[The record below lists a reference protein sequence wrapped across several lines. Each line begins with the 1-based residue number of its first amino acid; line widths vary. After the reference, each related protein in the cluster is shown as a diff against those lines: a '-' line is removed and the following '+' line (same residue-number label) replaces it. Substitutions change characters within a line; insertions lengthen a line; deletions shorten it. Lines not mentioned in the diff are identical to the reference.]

1 MPTATPQTPAVLAR
15 TTKRLAT
22 FIKTIIQIMII
33 FFMIITCLVLLK
45 EDMFRDLFILFRL
58 IHKYGG
64 CVWALVWIVL
74 QFMAWLVSISS
85 WKTALLLTCC
95 VLVLIWIAWSCC
107 VQCIAWTL
115 TIARQTYKMLK
126 IGGVFGLVVA
136 FYIYII
142 KAKVVNESPQ

>member
-1 MPTATPQTPAVLAR
+1 MPTATPQTPLER

-64 CVWALVWIVL
+64 CVWAFFCIVL
-74 QFMAWLVSISS
+74 RFMAWLVNVSS
-85 WKTALLLTCC
+85 WEAALLLTCC
-95 VLVLIWIAWSCC
+95 VLFLIWMAWSCC
-107 VQCIAWTL
+107 VQCIAWAL
-115 TIARQTYKMLK
+115 TIARQTYRILK
-126 IGGVFGLVVA
+126 IGGVFGLVIA
-136 FYIYII
+136 FYIYVV